1 MSQLETL
8 LEQIPIRDNLF
19 SWIMLAGVY
28 LSAATSIF
36 FLTQLKKRSTFTIT
50 SGLLFFVAF
59 YVLLDLFLCYT
70 GRMKHVLWLN
80 DSSEFTSF
88 LIAPLIY
95 LSLVYL
101 LEFKPLNV
109 KKAILHGFPTIIY
122 FTYSIFLFIQ
132 PVEVKFNAYKDAY
145 HPHLPFVSTEQ
156 TIHADPIGLR
166 SSLDLLIL
174 LSIIIYVFL
183 TYRLLTKNG
192 IKIFDLKAIIKSSK
206 SQWIIFSFFIL
217 MIVAVSIFSVEVLS
231 ERDEGDH
238 YLGVIITLLVLTS
251 YNSIINNS
259 KILDAQWISEKY
271 FSSSRSLIELK
282 ELYNKIENYINH
294 NEDWVTNPGLKIGD
308 LSSLLNANTNDISR
322 AVNQIG
328 NMNWNDYINSY
339 RIIKAEALLKSD
351 LSDNYSIEG
360 ISKMVG
366 FNSKSTFYT
375 AFKKK
380 HGLTPN
386 QWLKSR

>member
-1 MSQLETL
+1 MGQLDIL

-19 SWIMLAGVY
+19 SWVMLAGVY

-36 FLTQLKKRSTFTIT
+36 FITQRKKRSTFTIT

-70 GRMKHVLWLN
+70 GRMKYVLWLN

-122 FTYSIFLFIQ
+122 FIYSIFLFIQ

-145 HPHLPFVSTEQ
+145 HSHLPFISTEQ
-156 TIHADPIGLR
+156 TIHSDPIGLR

-183 TYRLLTKNG
+183 TYRLLTKNE
-192 IKIFDLKAIIKSSK
+192 IKIFDLKSIAKSSK
-206 SQWIIFSFFIL
+206 SQWVIFSFSIL
-217 MIVAVSIFSVEVLS
+217 LIVAVSIFTVEVLS

-259 KILDAQWISEKY
+259 KILDAQWVSEKY

-282 ELYNKIENYINH
+282 ELYGKIESYIN
-294 NEDWVTNPGLKIGD
+294 NNKDWVTNPGLKIGD

-328 NMNWNDYINSY
+328 NHNWNDYINSY
-339 RIIKAEALLKSD
+339 RIQRAESLLRSD
-351 LSDNYSIEG
+351 MAQNYSIEG

-366 FNSKSTFYT
+366 FNSKSTFYA

-386 QWLKSR
+386 QWLKTM